1 MRQGLSRLRFLIGLA
16 LALAALAGPAS
27 ANPVLLF
34 DINTGQVL
42 AHQDAF
48 RRWHPASLTKLMTAY
63 VTFRAVAAG
72 ELALDSPIKM
82 TKHSAAEPPSK
93 MGFKAGSVM
102 TLDNALKMMLVKS
115 ANDIAMAV
123 GENVGGSE
131 ETFVVRMNA
140 EAQRLGMSDTH
151 FVNPNGLHA
160 EDQYTTAR
168 DLALLVT
175 AIRNEFPQ
183 YAPYFSIEGIRAG
196 KKTLMSYNLLVG
208 RYAGADGMKTGFV
221 CASGFN
227 MIGSATRGN
236 KTLVAIVLGEK
247 SAIKRTDAVAA
258 LLERGFVGDR
268 HGRIDR
274 CFAARLRPARRS
286 TRRFAR
292 RGLRQEEAGQHAVR
306 GRARSR
312 NGRLRNR
319 PGRRRSP
326 TRRSSRSGSA
336 APPARSR
343 WRCATQNG
351 QEYADVPIPTPRP
364 DYPPVDQGVGAGRR
378 RHQLG
383 RSHCRSFPFPSRC

>member
-1 MRQGLSRLRFLIGLA
+1 MRQALPRLRFLIGMT
-16 LALAALAGPAS
+16 LALAALAGPVS

-34 DINTGQVL
+34 DINSGQIL

-72 ELALDSPIKM
+72 ELALDSPIRM

-140 EAQRLGMSDTH
+140 EAQRLGMSDSH

-175 AIRNEFPQ
+175 AIRSEFPQ
-183 YAPYFSIEGIRAG
+183 YASYFSIEGIRAG

-236 KTLVAIVLGEK
+236 KTLVAIVLGEQ
-247 SAIKRTDAVAA
+247 SAIKRTDQVAA
-258 LLERGFVGDR
+258 LLEKGFVATGTA
-268 HGRIDR
+268 GSTV
-274 CFAARLRPARRS
+274 ATLPAY
-286 TRRFAR
+286 
-292 RGLRQEEAGQHAVR
+292 GLRGVAPADLRDEVC
-306 GRARSR
+306 GRKKPANTQSE
-312 NGRLRNR
+312 
-319 PGRRRSP
+319 
-326 TRRSSRSGSA
+326 A
-336 APPARSR
+336 APDPGPAPAKSPWQEKIPNPRIVAVGLGG
-343 WRCATQNG
+343 ATGPIPLAMRDQNG

-364 DYPPVDQGVGAGRR
+364 DYTPVTKASAQGDAGTN
-378 RHQLG
+378 
-383 RSHCRSFPFPSRC
+383 

>member
-1 MRQGLSRLRFLIGLA
+1 MMQQGFYRLRFVIRLA
-16 LALAALAGPAS
+16 LAIAALAGPAS

-42 AHQDAF
+42 EHQDAF

-72 ELALDSPIKM
+72 ELALDSPIRM

-131 ETFVVRMNA
+131 EAFVIRMNA

-151 FVNPNGLHA
+151 FVNPNGLHS
-160 EDQYTTAR
+160 EEQYTTAR
-168 DLALLVT
+168 DLGLLVT
-175 AIRNEFPQ
+175 AIRNQFPQ
-183 YAPYFSIEGIRAG
+183 YAPYFSIEGLKAG
-196 KKTLMSYNLLVG
+196 RKTLMSYNLLVG

-227 MIGSATRGN
+227 MIGSATRGG

-247 SAIKRTDAVAA
+247 SAVKRTDVVAA
-258 LLERGFVGDR
+258 LLERGFVATGKQ
-268 HGRIDR
+268 
-274 CFAARLRPARRS
+274 ASTVASLPAY
-286 TRRFAR
+286 
-292 RGLRQEEAGQHAVR
+292 GLRG
-306 GRARSR
+306 
-312 NGRLRNR
+312 
-319 PGRRRSP
+319 
-326 TRRSSRSGSA
+326 A
-336 APPARSR
+336 APADLREEVCGRKKPANTQSEAAPDPGTVVGKSP
-343 WRCATQNG
+343 WLEKIPSPKLVAVGLGGATGPLPLAMRDADG

-364 DYPPVDQGVGAGRR
+364 DYPPVAKVSAQGDTGTN
-378 RHQLG
+378 
-383 RSHCRSFPFPSRC
+383 

>member
-1 MRQGLSRLRFLIGLA
+1 MMRQGLSRLRFLIVLA
-16 LALAALAGPAS
+16 LAFAALSGPAS

-72 ELALDSPIKM
+72 ELALDSPIRM

-140 EAQRLGMSDTH
+140 EAQRLGMSDSH

-168 DLALLVT
+168 DLALLVS
-175 AIRNEFPQ
+175 AIRSEFPQ

-247 SAIKRTDAVAA
+247 SAVERTDAVAA
-258 LLERGFVGDR
+258 LLERGFVATGTA
-268 HGRIDR
+268 G
-274 CFAARLRPARRS
+274 S
-286 TRRFAR
+286 TVTSLPVY
-292 RGLRQEEAGQHAVR
+292 GLRG
-306 GRARSR
+306 
-312 NGRLRNR
+312 
-319 PGRRRSP
+319 
-326 TRRSSRSGSA
+326 A
-336 APPARSR
+336 APADLREQVCGKKKPANAQSEAAPDPGTVVAKSPWQEKIPNPRIVAVGLGG
-343 WRCATQNG
+343 ATGPIPLAMRDQNG

-364 DYPPVDQGVGAGRR
+364 DYTPVAKASAQGDAGTN
-378 RHQLG
+378 
-383 RSHCRSFPFPSRC
+383 